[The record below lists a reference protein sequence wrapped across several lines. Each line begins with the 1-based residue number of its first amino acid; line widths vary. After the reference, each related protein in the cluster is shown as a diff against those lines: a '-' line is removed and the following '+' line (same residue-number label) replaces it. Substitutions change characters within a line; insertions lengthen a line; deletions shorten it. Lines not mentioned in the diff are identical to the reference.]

1 MVLHH
6 KRRSEKILDILGT
19 KELTGWEVT
28 NFLFPRKL
36 DSLNLRLAF
45 QETLAHLKYLENK
58 KVIRHNIAKFNTW
71 EVIKRGL
78 NPLFFASEIVSGQ
91 KTVKDYIKLSHIFLS
106 CLPI

>member
-45 QETLAHLKYLENK
+45 RNLTVKYLENK

-71 EVIKRGL
+71 EVIKE
-78 NPLFFASEIVSGQ
+78 A
-91 KTVKDYIKLSHIFLS
+91 
-106 CLPI
+106 